1 MVMNYKILI
10 LPETTDHS
18 GQSVPVIPGSLDV
31 SKSDGYVIA
40 YGDFV
45 PGIKSKWMRG
55 PNQVVA
61 FCKQL
66 ADGRYLVCSEDAKL
80 TELDPTNAG
89 EKLKDLGT
97 AHLTYRLSGTRLDPT
112 SGQPKPFT
120 DLVYTFAMGTVPAKL
135 PSVATPWVLGDLTV
149 TSAEPSIEGT
159 IGGVDMPDV
168 ISKNPTVAFEELIL

>member
-1 MVMNYKILI
+1 MNYKILT
-10 LPETTDHS
+10 LPETSNQAGKT
-18 GQSVPVIPGSLDV
+18 VPIVLGALHTVRAGS
-31 SKSDGYVIA
+31 YITA

-45 PGIKSKWMRG
+45 PGINTKWMRG
-55 PNQVVA
+55 PDQVVA

-66 ADGRYLVCSEDAKL
+66 ADGRYLVCSEDTKL

-112 SGQPKPFT
+112 SGQPNPVT
-120 DLVYTFAMGTVPAKL
+120 DLVYTFAMGTVPTKL
-135 PSVATPWVLGDLTV
+135 PSVAVPWVLGDLTV

-168 ISKNPTVAFEELIL
+168 ISKNPTVVTKELIL

>member
-1 MVMNYKILI
+1 MNYKILT
-10 LPETTDHS
+10 LPETS
-18 GQSVPVIPGSLDV
+18 NQAGQTVPVIPGALDV
-31 SKSDGYVIA
+31 EKADGYITA

-45 PGIKSKWMRG
+45 PGVNTKWMRG

-80 TELDPTNAG
+80 AELDPTNAG
-89 EKLKDLGT
+89 VKLSDLGT
-97 AHLTYRLSGTRLDPT
+97 ACLTYRLSGTRLDPT

-120 DLVYTFAMGTVPAKL
+120 DLVYTFAVGTVPAKL

-159 IGGVDMPDV
+159 IGGVDMPNV
-168 ISKNPTVAFEELIL
+168 ISKNPTVSVVEITK

>member
-1 MVMNYKILI
+1 MNYKILT
-10 LPETTDHS
+10 LPEMSNTAGDA
-18 GQSVPVIPGSLDV
+18 VPVISGAIDTV
-31 SKSDGYVIA
+31 RADGYITA

-45 PGIKSKWMRG
+45 PGVNTKWMRG
-55 PNQVVA
+55 PDQVVA

-66 ADGRYLVCSEDAKL
+66 ADGRYLVVSEDAKL

-89 EKLKDLGT
+89 VKLSDLGT
-97 AHLTYRLSGTRLDPT
+97 ACLTYRLSGTRLDPT

-120 DLVYTFAMGTVPAKL
+120 GLVYTFKVGTVPAKL
-135 PSVATPWVLGDLTV
+135 PSVVTPWVLGDLTV

-168 ISKNPTVAFEELIL
+168 ISKNPTVVTKELIL

>member
-1 MVMNYKILI
+1 MNYKILT
-10 LPETTDHS
+10 LPETS
-18 GQSVPVIPGSLDV
+18 NQAGQTIPVIPGALHTVRADS
-31 SKSDGYVIA
+31 YITA

-45 PGIKSKWMRG
+45 PGVNTKWMRG
-55 PNQVVA
+55 PDQVVA

-66 ADGRYLVCSEDAKL
+66 ADGRYLVCAEDTEL

-89 EKLKDLGT
+89 DKLKDLGT
-97 AHLTYRLSGTRLDPT
+97 AHLTYRISGTRLDPT

-120 DLVYTFAMGTVPAKL
+120 DLVYTFAVGTVPAKL
-135 PSVATPWVLGDLTV
+135 PSKATPWVLGDLTV

-168 ISKNPTVAFEELIL
+168 ISKNPTVAVMEITK

>member
-1 MVMNYKILI
+1 MNYKILA
-10 LPETTDHS
+10 LPETSNQAGKTI
-18 GQSVPVIPGSLDV
+18 PVIPGASDV
-31 SKSDGYVIA
+31 DRAGSYITV
-40 YGDFV
+40 YGDFA
-45 PGIKSKWMRG
+45 PGVNTKWMRG
-55 PNQVVA
+55 PDQVVA
-61 FCKQL
+61 YCKQL

-89 EKLKDLGT
+89 EKLADLGT

-120 DLVYTFAMGTVPAKL
+120 DLVYTFAVGTVPAKL
-135 PSVATPWVLGDLTV
+135 PSVAVPWVLGNLTV

-168 ISKNPTVAFEELIL
+168 ISKNPTVVTKELIL

>member
-1 MVMNYKILI
+1 MNYKILT
-10 LPETTDHS
+10 LQETSNQAGKTI
-18 GQSVPVIPGSLDV
+18 PVIPGALHTV
-31 SKSDGYVIA
+31 RTDGYITA

-45 PGIKSKWMRG
+45 SGVNTKWMRG
-55 PNQVVA
+55 PDQVVA

-66 ADGRYLVCSEDAKL
+66 ADGRYLVCAEDAKL

-89 EKLKDLGT
+89 EKLADLGT

-135 PSVATPWVLGDLTV
+135 PSVATPWVLGDMTV